1 MKDSLSSHKYPQ
13 IKNKMKKKYQNIL
26 AQFRFISPPNTV
38 NSKFWN
44 IRDYN
49 KKRYELF
56 HIFGQDNN
64 FGHFPHDYHI
74 ISDAFAVKGG
84 HHFDIKILPKRALGF
99 ALSFKI

>member
-1 MKDSLSSHKYPQ
+1 MKSSLSSHTLKNRIKFKKISKYPGG
-13 IKNKMKKKYQNIL
+13 
-26 AQFRFISPPNTV
+26 FISPLYTV

-49 KKRYELF
+49 KKKKYELF

>member
-1 MKDSLSSHKYPQ
+1 MKRAPYHLIPTLKYRIKFKKISKYPGG
-13 IKNKMKKKYQNIL
+13 Y
-26 AQFRFISPPNTV
+26 STV

-49 KKRYELF
+49 KKEYELF